1 MVFIYFFEYL
11 FALLYSFFLEYV
23 SHIHDKNI
31 QKEQDFTV

>member
-1 MVFIYFFEYL
+1 MVFIYLFEYL

-23 SHIHDKNI
+23 TRIHNKNI